1 MAITGVAQ
9 AGIFCH
15 LASRVSHCQVRTCGG
30 VGISAPVVSDS
41 QALECL
47 SSGIVAD
54 SVYDSTGHTVAGYA
68 GINAE
73 NITLNSRGIRTAPTN
88 SIGLGLHSR
97 RIATGCQGSD
107 TTTVWQ
113 DPEPPPAGVVS
124 IVASYCQGTSPVVG
138 VSGVISNQCAG
149 DSPGI
154 AIKAGIA
161 VGCSATGGGTT
172 TASDGKY
179 LMP

>member
-1 MAITGVAQ
+1 M
-9 AGIFCH
+9 
-15 LASRVSHCQVRTCGG
+15 
-30 VGISAPVVSDS
+30 
-41 QALECL
+41 
-47 SSGIVAD
+47 
-54 SVYDSTGHTVAGYA
+54 
-68 GINAE
+68 
-73 NITLNSRGIRTAPTN
+73 
-88 SIGLGLHSR
+88 
-97 RIATGCQGSD
+97 
-107 TTTVWQ
+107 
-113 DPEPPPAGVVS
+113 VS

-161 VGCSATGGGTT
+161 VGCRATGGGTT